1 MATQVNIIQWNC
13 QSIHPKIVE
22 FEQFLSQEKI
32 HIAILSETWLDPNKS
47 IRISGYHIV
56 RQDRGDGYGGVAIVI
71 HNSIMFQARQIQC
84 ANPGIQ
90 LVEIKLLN
98 CSNLEFIISVY
109 CPSSVHTVAND
120 WDSVF
125 SLHNNKTI
133 IAGDFNGHHS
143 NWSYKTDVRGTQLFD
158 TIVDKDY
165 VNLNDGSTTRLKL
178 VNGNVQ
184 KSSPDVTFVTND
196 IALDFIWKVLNES
209 LGSDHLIIKF
219 TTANCCATDADNKKR
234 NFKKAKWEEYR
245 RTLHAIF
252 SVLVLASDPQEAYN
266 QFINA
271 VNSAADRYIPTVR
284 MCTDPLRLQ
293 KFVPKPYW
301 NSDISR
307 AVAERRLALVTFR
320 KNPTPNN
327 LDLLQI
333 KVAFAQRIIRR
344 AKRKAW
350 RQFCNTIN
358 ETISTVEM
366 LRRMRWIKGYRLPK
380 TYIDEDTANRL
391 LRSLTPDY
399 TSSRKPKFT
408 SVNATLESSI
418 TIQEFNRAIKAKD
431 TAPGDDSVSFSMLK
445 HLPVNGKHILVKI
458 YNMFLVSGFVPF
470 QWRQAKIV
478 PIPKASSSTQS
489 IPEARKLR
497 EIPREQMVEFLPA
510 LTIKPVRIQG
520 LYSPRFGS

>member
-1 MATQVNIIQWNC
+1 MVTT
-13 QSIHPKIVE
+13 
-22 FEQFLSQEKI
+22 L
-32 HIAILSETWLDPNKS
+32 TG
-47 IRISGYHIV
+47 R
-56 RQDRGDGYGGVAIVI
+56 
-71 HNSIMFQARQIQC
+71 
-84 ANPGIQ
+84 
-90 LVEIKLLN
+90 
-98 CSNLEFIISVY
+98 
-109 CPSSVHTVAND
+109 T
-120 WDSVF
+120 
-125 SLHNNKTI
+125 
-133 IAGDFNGHHS
+133 
-143 NWSYKTDVRGTQLFD
+143 KTDVRGTQLFD

-408 SVNATLESSI
+408 SVNTTLESSI

-489 IPEARKLR
+489 IPEITLDS
-497 EIPREQMVEFLPA
+497 QN
-510 LTIKPVRIQG
+510 G
-520 LYSPRFGS
+520 